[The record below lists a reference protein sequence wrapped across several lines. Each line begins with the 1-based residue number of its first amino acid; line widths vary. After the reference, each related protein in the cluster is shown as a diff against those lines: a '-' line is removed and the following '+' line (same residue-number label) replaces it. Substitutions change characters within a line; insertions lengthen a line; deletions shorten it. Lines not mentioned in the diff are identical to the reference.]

1 MQIACAVVS
10 QPCCP
15 TSPFEKVQEQELE
28 KFMQSSKRLE
38 HVVQNVHLKFFEI
51 APAGQEFFKESK
63 TRMHALDMFAAL
75 LHCWLRDGSGLG
87 CCGNWATCANHDPP
101 IWQCF
106 AHWCPMS
113 QPSQRPWQV
122 SHSRTHTGTHFVD
135 PPWAKRNCGST
146 VLSGSQTCSW
156 DLVKDST
163 ILLRTAA
170 HTHTYIICH
179 HFYSTPKTDVETCWK
194 VTCREL
200 KKTIICTKHIS
211 RCPTFLSISRLAYVI
226 I

>member
-87 CCGNWATCANHDPP
+87 WDAVETERLVLIMTRPFDNALP
-101 IWQCF
+101 IGAPCPSRPS
-106 AHWCPMS
+106 AHG
-113 QPSQRPWQV
+113 RY
-122 SHSRTHTGTHFVD
+122 HIAERTLELTLLIHREPKETVDQLSSLGLRHAAGTD
-135 PPWAKRNCGST
+135 
-146 VLSGSQTCSW
+146 W

-163 ILLRTAA
+163 ILLHTAA
-170 HTHTYIICH
+170 HTHIYIYI
-179 HFYSTPKTDVETCWK
+179 YVIISIAPPKTDVEKC
-194 VTCREL
+194 
-200 KKTIICTKHIS
+200 
-211 RCPTFLSISRLAYVI
+211 
-226 I
+226 